1 MEKIKVS
8 IITPSYNQGEYIEET
23 IESILGQTYKNIELI
38 IVDGKSTDNTHKV
51 LDKYKNIEN
60 VKIIIESDKGQ
71 SDAINKGFKIATGE
85 LVGWVN
91 SDDLLEPDCID
102 KVVSEYYKNPK
113 ASIIFGNIMLID
125 SKGKDIKMVSAN
137 PISYEY
143 LLNKNPDVNQQG
155 SFYNSK
161 LLKQVNY
168 LDEDIH
174 YTMDYDLWL
183 RLLKENNSVSI
194 INEVIAKFRLHN
206 TSKTSGGGTFF
217 KFWNNI
223 FDIRKQKHNSKGL
236 RYIHFLYINRIIEAG
251 FRKILGRTI

>member
-1 MEKIKVS
+1 MKEIRVS

-23 IESILGQTYKNIELI
+23 IKSILGQTYKNIELI
-38 IVDGKSTDNTHKV
+38 IVDGNSTDNTHQV

-71 SDAINKGFKIATGE
+71 SDAINKGFKLATGE

-91 SDDLLEPDCID
+91 SDDLLESNCIE
-102 KVVSEYYKNPK
+102 KIVKEYHKNPNV
-113 ASIIFGNIMLID
+113 SIIFGDIMLID
-125 SKGKDIKMVSAN
+125 SKGKEIKKVSAN

-168 LDEDIH
+168 LDENIH

-183 RLLKENNSVSI
+183 RLLKENDSVSI
-194 INEVIAKFRLHN
+194 INEVIARFRLHN

-223 FDIRKQKHNSKGL
+223 FDIRKQKHCSTGL
-236 RYIHFLYINRIIEAG
+236 RPIHLLYIKRIIGAG
-251 FRKILGRTI
+251 FRKILGRQI